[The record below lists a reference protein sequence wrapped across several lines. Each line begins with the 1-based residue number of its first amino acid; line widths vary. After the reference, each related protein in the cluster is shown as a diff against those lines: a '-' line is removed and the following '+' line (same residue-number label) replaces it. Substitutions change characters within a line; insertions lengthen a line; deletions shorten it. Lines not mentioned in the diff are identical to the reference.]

1 MTLPQD
7 VEFEEVGNPLDR
19 HPTWKFV
26 TCPVCG
32 GEAERET
39 DTFDTFFE
47 SSWYFAQFGAR
58 DQKERFSREE
68 ADYWMPVDQY
78 IGGIEHAI
86 LHLLYSRF
94 FTRALSDCG
103 YMNIKEPFAGL
114 LTQGMVC
121 HQTYREAGNGNSGWL
136 FPEEVST
143 SPDGDLIK
151 TETGGKVSVGRS
163 EKMSKSRKN
172 VVDPESI
179 IDSYGADTARLF
191 MLSDSPA
198 ARDLEWTEAGI
209 EGAWRYANRLWRL
222 LAEPQYCLGKAG
234 LKQPT
239 SMPTEADVVVRK
251 THRAIMDVSA
261 DFDAFRFNRAV
272 ARIRELTN
280 DVNALAGDNPGNVW
294 ARRLGY
300 ETIVQLI
307 GPVMPHLAEELWSLL
322 GHRNLLAETPWPIA
336 DKQYLVE
343 DTVTIAV
350 QVNGKLRGTLEI
362 SPKAGREETQA
373 MALSLENVQRT
384 TKGLPPRKVI
394 VVPNKVIN
402 IVL

>member
-1 MTLPQD
+1 M
-7 VEFEEVGNPLDR
+7 
-19 HPTWKFV
+19 
-26 TCPVCG
+26 
-32 GEAERET
+32 
-39 DTFDTFFE
+39 
-47 SSWYFAQFGAR
+47 
-58 DQKERFSREE
+58 
-68 ADYWMPVDQY
+68 
-78 IGGIEHAI
+78 
-86 LHLLYSRF
+86 HLLYSRF

-251 THRAIMDVSA
+251 THRAIVVVSA

-280 DVNALAGDNPGNVW
+280 DVNALAGDNPENVW

-307 GPVMPHLAEELWSLL
+307 GPVMPHLAEELWELL

-362 SPKAGREETQA
+362 PPNAGKEETEA

-402 IVL
+402 IVV